1 MSTYAIGDLQGCYD
15 PFRKLLDQ
23 IDFDPAKDSLWLTGD
38 LVNRGPKSL
47 KVVRFV
53 RSLGDSRPAWKVLRV
68 LGNLLNVGGFDYD
81 TSEVV
86 RDDVLAKPVTD
97 RLSNV
102 TTAQTA
108 APAAVAAGI
117 ERLADVPIY
126 HADPIV
132 RRAGS
137 LQLTA
142 AARAAVRAGLP
153 ADLFAQLGLANG
165 DAVRVTMQGQGSV
178 VLPAV
183 LDRSLAAGVIRVPA
197 ATEASAQLGAM
208 FGAVNVEKVESS
220 ALAATV

>member
-1 MSTYAIGDLQGCYD
+1 
-15 PFRKLLDQ
+15 
-23 IDFDPAKDSLWLTGD
+23 
-38 LVNRGPKSL
+38 
-47 KVVRFV
+47 
-53 RSLGDSRPAWKVLRV
+53 
-68 LGNLLNVGGFDYD
+68 
-81 TSEVV
+81 
-86 RDDVLAKPVTD
+86 
-97 RLSNV
+97 SNV

-142 AARAAVRAGLP
+142 TARAAVRAGLP